1 MQNRLRVKESTTH
14 RRFMTELATIEEN
27 SIINVI
33 AKAASDPNCDVAKL
47 EKLLDMQERVMG
59 KQAENDYNIAMAELQ
74 PKIPQIE
81 RTRKADK
88 SKYAPYEEI
97 DRILRPLYTEAGFS
111 ISFNSRIEGDKML
124 YTATVSHKGGHSKTA
139 DIVLPAD
146 TSGSKNAIQA
156 MGSTTSYAKRY
167 LLSMLFNVVTA
178 NEDNDGNQPLPNEDA
193 VEIDLLITQTKTDKV
208 KFLKWLGADSVMS
221 IPQKDF
227 LKARNAL
234 KDKLKKAG
242 A

>member
-1 MQNRLRVKESTTH
+1 LPYTREVKQQGDK
-14 RRFMTELATIEEN
+14 MTDLVKQDV

-33 AKAASDPNCDVAKL
+33 AQAASDPNTNVEKL
-47 EKLLDMQERVMG
+47 EKLLDMQERVMNR
-59 KQAENDYNIAMAELQ
+59 QAESDYNIAMAELQ
-74 PKIPQIE
+74 PLIPQIE
-81 RTRKADK
+81 RTKQADK

-97 DRILRPLYTEAGFS
+97 DRILRPLYTKAGFS

-124 YTATVSHKGGHSKTA
+124 YTASLAHKGGHSKTA

-167 LLSMLFNVVTA
+167 LLGMLFNVVTA
-178 NEDNDGNQPLPNEDA
+178 NEDNDGNLPLPNEEA

-208 KFLKWLGADSVMS
+208 KFLKWLGADSVMN
-221 IPQKDF
+221 IPQKDY
-227 LKARNAL
+227 LKAKKAL
-234 KDKLKKAG
+234 QAKQKKAG

>member
-1 MQNRLRVKESTTH
+1 
-14 RRFMTELATIEEN
+14 MTELTKIEDN

-33 AKAASDPNCDVAKL
+33 AKAAADPNVDVAKL
-47 EKLLDMQERVMG
+47 EKLLNMQERVMD
-59 KQAENDYNIAMAELQ
+59 KQAENDYNIAMANLQ
-74 PKIPQIE
+74 PKIPQID

-97 DRILRPLYTEAGFS
+97 DRVLRPLYTEAGFS

-124 YTATVSHKGGHSKTA
+124 YTASLAHKGGHSKTA

-146 TSGSKNAIQA
+146 TSGSKNALQA

-167 LLSMLFNVVTA
+167 LLSMLFNVVTTE
-178 NEDNDGNQPLPNEDA
+178 EDNDGNLPLPNEEA
-193 VEIDLLITQTKTDKV
+193 VEIDLLITETKTDKA
-208 KFLKWLGADSVMS
+208 KFLKWLGADSVQT
-221 IPQKDF
+221 IPSKNF
-227 LKARNAL
+227 LKARTAL
-234 KDKLKKAG
+234 KAKLKKVG